1 MNLTD
6 SKIGNL
12 TDREIGAE
20 MAAGRL
26 IRNGEHAQ
34 IGPGCYELRMG
45 RAYYDLTEG
54 ARRFDVGEGG
64 KVLIKPGH
72 RVVLIT
78 QEELIIPPN
87 MIARIISK
95 GSLFSVGLS
104 PVCTYADPGFRGNVG
119 VVTQNISDKYIELP
133 VGESIAKVDVAWLSN
148 PVDHPYRGQ
157 HGYQTEI
164 WPIKYQLQKTYAE
177 VRNDPRVQSEKAEAY
192 KLLPQATA
200 DLLRGM
206 EKRQRLIDVAIT
218 VFVLVNAALLCVIST
233 RLLDTMIGIVG
244 NLIAS
249 AIVVMIGVVSKWRRD
264 TWILPH

>member
-1 MNLTD
+1 VNLT

-12 TDREIGAE
+12 TDGEIGAE
-20 MAAGRL
+20 MEAGRL
-26 IRNGEHAQ
+26 IRNGKKTQ
-34 IGPGCYELRMG
+34 LGPACYELRMG

-54 ARRFDVGEGG
+54 ARRFDVDDEGRR
-64 KVLIKPGH
+64 VLIKPGH

-95 GSLFSVGLS
+95 GSLFSIGLS
-104 PVCTYADPGFRGNVG
+104 PVCTYADPGFPGNVG
-119 VVTQNISDKYIELP
+119 LVTQNISDKYIELP
-133 VGESIAKVDVAWLSN
+133 VGVAIAKVDFAWLSK
-148 PVDHPYRGQ
+148 PVDHPYQGQ

-177 VRNDPRVQSEKAEAY
+177 VRNDPRVESERAEAF

-206 EKRQRLIDVAIT
+206 EKRQRLIDVAII

-233 RLLDTMIGIVG
+233 KLLDTTIGIVG

-249 AIVVMIGVVSKWRRD
+249 AMVALILAVSKWR
-264 TWILPH
+264 T